1 VGTDDRKERERQA
14 RRAEIMRAA
23 EALFS
28 ERGFHEVTMEA
39 IAERAELSK
48 GAVYLYFCSKEEL
61 FFTLI
66 RETAHDFL
74 AALESAIAEPGSF
87 VDRLTR
93 MVQRY
98 FAFFEHHRAFF
109 KLIHSEK
116 SRMDAAVVDS
126 FRREMTELFG
136 KFIAFYQGVMET
148 GKREG
153 VLRDVPAI
161 HLVHCLNGMLDSF
174 VFHWVYTGPEPSLVP
189 LSETVVDLFLHGAG
203 REQGKGGRR

>member
-1 VGTDDRKERERQA
+1 MGTDDRKERERKA

-28 ERGFHEVTMEA
+28 ERGFHEVTMDA
-39 IAERAELSK
+39 IAERAEVSK
-48 GAVYLYFCSKEEL
+48 GALYLYFCSKEEL

-74 AALESAIAEPGSF
+74 GTMEEAMAEQGPF
-87 VDRLTR
+87 VDRLTG
-93 MVQRY
+93 MVRRY

-126 FRREMTELFG
+126 FRKEMANLFG
-136 KFIAFYQGVMET
+136 KFIAFYGGVMEA
-148 GKREG
+148 GQREG
-153 VLRDVPAI
+153 VLRNIPPMYLA
-161 HLVHCLNGMLDSF
+161 HCLNGMLDSF
-174 VFHWVYTGPEPSLVP
+174 VFHWIYVGPEPSLVP
-189 LSETVVDLFLHGAG
+189 LAETVVDLFLHGGG
-203 REQGKGGRR
+203 RERSKGGR

>member
-1 VGTDDRKERERQA
+1 MGTEDRKERERQA
-14 RRAEIMRAA
+14 RRAEILRAA

-28 ERGFHEVTMEA
+28 ERGFHEVSMDA

-66 RETAHDFL
+66 RETAQNFL
-74 AALESAIAEPGSF
+74 AALESAIEEAGSF
-87 VDRLTR
+87 VDRLTNVVR
-93 MVQRY
+93 RY
-98 FAFFEHHRAFF
+98 FAFFEEHRAFF

-116 SRMDAAVVDS
+116 SRMDALVADE
-126 FRREMTELFG
+126 FRREMANLFG
-136 KFIAFYQGVMET
+136 SFIAFYERVMET

-153 VLRDVPAI
+153 VLRDVPAL

-174 VFHWVYTGPEPSLVP
+174 VFHWVYAGPETGLVEM
-189 LSETVVDLFLHGAG
+189 SEAVLDLFLHGG
-203 REQGKGGRR
+203 GKQKR

>member
-1 VGTDDRKERERQA
+1 MGTDDRKERERQA

-28 ERGFHEVTMEA
+28 ERGFHEVTMDA

-66 RETAHDFL
+66 RETANDFL
-74 AALESAIAEPGSF
+74 ETLEKAMAESGSF
-87 VDRLTR
+87 LDRLTD
-93 MVQRY
+93 MVRRY

-116 SRMDAAVVDS
+116 SRMDAAVVDT
-126 FRREMTELFG
+126 FRKEMTSLFG
-136 KFIAFYQGVMET
+136 RFIAFYQGVMET
-148 GKREG
+148 GQREG

-161 HLVHCLNGMLDSF
+161 YLVHCLNGMLDSF
-174 VFHWVYTGPEPSLVP
+174 VFHWVYAGPEHSLVP
-189 LSETVVDLFLHGAG
+189 LAETVVDLFLHGGG
-203 REQGKGGRR
+203 RQHSKGGR